1 MEVFK
6 IKTKNITIL
15 ITILII
21 LFLITT
27 IVTINITK
35 NNTNEKIN
43 KNKEKNNIN
52 ENNKNTQEFQNNNE
66 KVTIKIQK
74 LNNNYVCNTPYIKHE
89 NSCCIDINNNKI
101 CDKDENEKNKNQ
113 DSYYVIEG
121 CGDGICTVDEKNNCC
136 ADCGCKEGSICTID
150 NECIKINNNNNQ
162 NTENNNNQDNDQ
174 NNEEVKINFSTI
186 FKDPYKL
193 YEFKNKTENND
204 TLNFTLSN
212 NGLLNFNSTIFY
224 ENLSTTDY
232 IIAVLDSVKLTMGSY
247 DDPTIVNEGLGDDLE
262 VVIPNNINEM
272 MMYVQAYTPNEEV
285 QKVVYPLGR
294 PKEVYAE
301 ELSSSTFVENMPIF
315 AIQKDYLNDYIAFT
329 ILISEA
335 DKKTVLQKINYD
347 TEYNKIKQLF
357 SGKNDLLVEESIR
370 LDKNNN
376 YGIGTHT
383 INEYGIEIKYTVKE
397 VKVPYDIPIKVKLK
411 KIDVIYSR
419 DEPEGENPAEP
430 VLWYRVAD
438 GFVAD
443 EYGVSTEYDTRQSF
457 GGLELPPLGSGP
469 ASDYPTEK
477 EFNNFVLF
485 DTDSIGPFLTI
496 ELDLYDRDSKCKS
509 LKDHLVYNCANTDKM
524 EEIQQTQIN
533 YILDDP
539 RLLQNPEETKTFT
552 IKKDGFEIE
561 ITRGKFV

>member
-1 MEVFK
+1 
-6 IKTKNITIL
+6 
-15 ITILII
+15 
-21 LFLITT
+21 
-27 IVTINITK
+27 
-35 NNTNEKIN
+35 
-43 KNKEKNNIN
+43 
-52 ENNKNTQEFQNNNE
+52 
-66 KVTIKIQK
+66 
-74 LNNNYVCNTPYIKHE
+74 
-89 NSCCIDINNNKI
+89 
-101 CDKDENEKNKNQ
+101 
-113 DSYYVIEG
+113 
-121 CGDGICTVDEKNNCC
+121 
-136 ADCGCKEGSICTID
+136 
-150 NECIKINNNNNQ
+150 
-162 NTENNNNQDNDQ
+162 
-174 NNEEVKINFSTI
+174 
-186 FKDPYKL
+186 
-193 YEFKNKTENND
+193 
-204 TLNFTLSN
+204 
-212 NGLLNFNSTIFY
+212 
-224 ENLSTTDY
+224 
-232 IIAVLDSVKLTMGSY
+232 MGSY

-496 ELDLYDRDSKCKS
+496 ELGLYDRDSKCKK
-509 LKDHLVYNCANTDKM
+509 LNDNLIYPCANTDKM

-533 YILDDP
+533 YLLDDP
-539 RLLQNPEETKTFT
+539 RLLQNPEETKTVT